1 MKKSL
6 LILSAA
12 SLAASSAMAQTYSA
26 ASDKCVKQATGSTLT
41 TTAAKAAMPLYCRP
55 EVTFY
60 ITGATAQGSY
70 MTGSAVPTLLLETG
84 YFTIKEGNGTSGAAP
99 TTRKG
104 DTTSVGW
111 FGYGKAGTNS
121 AGKRVYVAYNP
132 KGSIEGVM
140 QVMSTTA
147 TEPEATWVFP
157 GDNGK
162 CFVEA
167 SGTTTYFC
175 GEYKAMETGLA
186 LSDVKPEEGDLV
198 WMKAANGGKTLPKYD
213 SSALL
218 STPVGLQAFGLI
230 VNNNFYKA
238 LRDRDIARG
247 YLPASCDSEAYSGT
261 TAVTSACR
269 PTMSRHEYAS
279 LVATDGA
286 KDLAFLGIANG
297 SSSKLVVD
305 RRYGGSGTQASS
317 NIYFLNNPCGG
328 RGFSS
333 TTAKASDG
341 LGLNIDKTDKVVSNT
356 YGGGLI
362 PRSGLA
368 QTSAATATVPGT
380 AYGNISVVEW
390 TTSGDMRGTF
400 GVSSTSDFHIAVN
413 NVGSDDNAA
422 WKWIKLD
429 GVDPIGGDLGFKS
442 GATTAAGGAVAPFNY
457 NLRTGR
463 YPFSMVFYTVMTQ
476 AAAKKTTDPVTKM
489 ATELNKALLT
499 PQVNLNG
506 IASLPANAAAS
517 KLEMGIRIANGTFC
531 RMYSATLMGSL
542 SA

>member
-6 LILSAA
+6 LVLSAA

-26 ASDKCVKQATGSTLT
+26 ANDKCVKQATGSTLT
-41 TTAAKAAMPLYCRP
+41 TIAAKAAMPLHCRP

-60 ITGATAQGSY
+60 ITGATAQAGY
-70 MTGSAVPTLLLETG
+70 MTGTAVPNLFLESG
-84 YFTIKEGNGTSGAAP
+84 YFTIREGNGTDANAP
-99 TTRKG
+99 ATRKG
-104 DTTSVGW
+104 DSSSVGW
-111 FGYGKAGTNS
+111 YGTGNALSGA
-121 AGKRVYVAYNP
+121 AGKRIYIAYNP

-140 QVMSTTA
+140 QVMSPKA
-147 TEPEATWVFP
+147 TEAEATWSYP
-157 GDNGK
+157 GDDGK
-162 CFVEA
+162 CFQSA
-167 SGTTTYFC
+167 ATTTYFC
-175 GEYKAMETGLA
+175 GAYKAMETGLA

-198 WMKAANGGKTLPKYD
+198 WMKAANGGKALPKYD

-247 YLPASCDSEAYSGT
+247 YLPASCDSEAFSGT
-261 TAVTSACR
+261 TVTSACR

-279 LVATDGA
+279 LIATDGA
-286 KDLAFLGIANG
+286 KDLTFLLGASG
-297 SSSKLVVD
+297 ASSALVVN

-317 NIYFLNNPCGG
+317 NMYFLNNPCGG
-328 RGFSS
+328 RGFAS
-333 TTAKASDG
+333 TTTKASDG

-362 PRSGLA
+362 PRSGA
-368 QTSAATATVPGT
+368 AATTSAGVTGT
-380 AYGNISVVEW
+380 SYGNISVVEW
-390 TTSGDMRGTF
+390 TSG
-400 GVSSTSDFHIAVN
+400 SDLAGAN
-413 NVGSDDNAA
+413 GVGSATGFQIGVRNVSADDNAL

-429 GVDPIGGDLGFKS
+429 GVDPIGSDTTGFKS
-442 GATTAAGGAVAPFNY
+442 GATTATGAAVAPFNY

-463 YPFSMVFYTVMTQ
+463 YPFAVVFYTVMTQ

-499 PQVNLNG
+499 PQVTLSG
-506 IASLPANAAAS
+506 IASLPANAANS
-517 KLEMGIRIANGTFC
+517 IEVMRGT
-531 RMYSATLMGSL
+531 L
-542 SA
+542 SRPGNNNCAPLKMTGA

>member
-6 LILSAA
+6 LVLSAA

-26 ASDKCVKQATGSTLT
+26 ANDKCVKQATGSTLT

-84 YFTIKEGNGTSGAAP
+84 YFTIKEGNGTSGAAA

-104 DTTSVGW
+104 DSTSVGW

-162 CFVEA
+162 CFVDPSA
-167 SGTTTYFC
+167 STTYFC

-198 WMKAANGGKTLPKYD
+198 WMKAANGGKALPKYD

-218 STPVGLQAFGLI
+218 STPIGLQAFGLI
-230 VNNNFYKA
+230 VNNAFYKA

-247 YLPASCDSEAYSGT
+247 YLPASCDSEAYSGVT
-261 TAVTSACR
+261 TVTSACR

-279 LVATDGA
+279 LIATDGA
-286 KDLAFLGIANG
+286 KDLTFLLGASG
-297 SSSKLVVD
+297 ASSTLVVD

-362 PRSGLA
+362 PRSG
-368 QTSAATATVPGT
+368 TAATTNAAVTGT
-380 AYGNISVVEW
+380 AYGNIRVVEW
-390 TTSGDMRGTF
+390 TSGSDLAGTN
-400 GVSSTSDFHIAVN
+400 GVASTNDFHIGVR
-413 NVGSDDNAA
+413 NVAADDATG

-429 GVDPIGGDLGFKS
+429 GVDPIGGDLGLKS
-442 GATTAAGGAVAPFNY
+442 GATTATGAAVAPFNY

-463 YPFSMVFYTVMTQ
+463 YPFSVVFYTVMTQ
-476 AAAKKTTDPVTKM
+476 ALAKKTTDPVSKM
-489 ATELNKALLT
+489 AAELNKALLT

-506 IASLPANAAAS
+506 IATLPANASAS
-517 KLEMGIRIANGTFC
+517 KLEMQGT
-531 RMYSATLMGSL
+531 L
-542 SA
+542 SRPGNNNCAPLKYTGA

>member
-12 SLAASSAMAQTYSA
+12 SLAASSALAQTYSA
-26 ASDKCVKQATGSTLT
+26 ANDPCVKQATGSTVT
-41 TTAAKAAMPLYCRP
+41 TTAAKAEMPKYCRP

-60 ITGATAQGSY
+60 ITGATAQNGY
-70 MTGSAVPTLLLETG
+70 MTGTALPNLWFETG
-84 YFTIKEGNGTSGAAP
+84 YFTIKEGTGEGAAP
-99 TTRKG
+99 ATTRKG
-104 DTTSVGW
+104 DSSAVGW
-111 FGYGKAGTNS
+111 YGYGKAGTAS

-147 TEPEATWVFP
+147 TEAEATWTYP

-162 CFVEA
+162 CFA
-167 SGTTTYFC
+167 ATGSTTYFC
-175 GEYKAMETGLA
+175 GAYKAMETGLA

-213 SSALL
+213 STALR
-218 STPVGLQAFGLI
+218 STPVGVQAFGLI
-230 VNNNFYKA
+230 VNNAFYKA

-279 LVATDGA
+279 LIATDGA
-286 KDLAFLGIANG
+286 KDLTFLLGASG
-297 SSSKLVVD
+297 SSSKLVID

-317 NIYFLNNPCGG
+317 NLYFLNNPCGG
-328 RGFSS
+328 RGFAS
-333 TTAKASDG
+333 TTTKASDG

-362 PRSGLA
+362 PRSG
-368 QTSAATATVPGT
+368 TAATTNAAVTGT

-390 TTSGDMRGTF
+390 TSGTDLAGAN
-400 GVSSTSDFHIAVN
+400 GVGSTADFHIGVRSVSA
-413 NVGSDDNAA
+413 DDNAL
-422 WKWIKLD
+422 WKWIKVD
-429 GVDPIGGDLGFKS
+429 GVDPIGSDTGFKS
-442 GATTAAGGAVAPFNY
+442 DATSASGPAVSPFNY

-463 YPFSMVFYTVMTQ
+463 YPYVTVFYTVMTQ
-476 AAAKKTTDPVTKM
+476 ALAKKTTDPVSKM
-489 ATELNKALLT
+489 AIELTDTLKT
-499 PQVNLNG
+499 PTVNLNG
-506 IASLPANAAAS
+506 VASLPANAAAS
-517 KLEMGIRIANGTFC
+517 KLEMKGT
-531 RMYSATLMGSL
+531 L
-542 SA
+542 SRPGNNNCSPLKYTGA